1 MRRPRVI
8 FVVLI
13 ALILMVPPALNAC
26 TGIILRT
33 LDGITLIGRTME
45 FGFDIKSDIL
55 VVPAGT
61 KFTTLDGNPEKS
73 GFTFEAKYGF
83 AGANAIGRP
92 VIVDG
97 VNEKGLY
104 FGAFYFLGP
113 AKYAELT
120 SANQKKAIS
129 SEELGNWLL
138 SQFATVAEIKAALP
152 GIVVVGTEIK
162 EIGGIAPLHYAV
174 TDATGAAIVIE
185 YTQTGL
191 RIHDNTVNAV
201 TNNPTYDWHLTN
213 LRKYIGLS
221 AVNRET
227 VKVGQQELKP
237 FGQGTGMFGLPGDFS
252 SPSRFVR
259 ATAFANHAL
268 PSANANE
275 GVFRAFHIM
284 NNFDIP
290 KGAIRESDSNTLM
303 DYTVWTSVTDTKN
316 AVYYYKTFKTQAVE
330 RLDVRK
336 ALVDLKSPKIIK
348 MKTEFSVTD
357 RTDEVRQ

>member
-1 MRRPRVI
+1 MRKLR
-8 FVVLI
+8 VVLVV
-13 ALILMVPPALNAC
+13 LMVLTLAISPTSFGC

-33 LDGITLIGRTME
+33 LDGTTLIGRTME

-61 KFTTLDGNPEKS
+61 KYTTLGLNSERN

-83 AGANAIGRP
+83 VGANALDKPI
-92 VIVDG
+92 IVDG

-113 AKYAELT
+113 AKFSKLT
-120 SANQKKAIS
+120 TANQNKAIS
-129 SEELGNWLL
+129 SEEVGNWLL

-152 GIVVVGTEIK
+152 SKVVVGTFVEEIN
-162 EIGGIAPLHYAV
+162 GIAPLHFAV

-185 YTQTGL
+185 YTESGL
-191 RIHDNTVNAV
+191 TIHDNTVNAV
-201 TNNPTYDWHLTN
+201 ANNPSYDWHLTN

-227 VKVGQQELKP
+227 ITVGQQELRP
-237 FGQGTGMFGLPGDFS
+237 FGQGTGMSGLPGDFS

-259 ATAFANHAL
+259 ATAFANNAL
-268 PSANANE
+268 PSADVDE

-290 KGAIRESDSNTLM
+290 KGAIRESESKTLM

-330 RLDVRK
+330 FVDLRK
-336 ALVDLKSPKIIK
+336 ALVDLKSPKTIK
-348 MKTEFSVTD
+348 MESKFSITD
-357 RTDEVRQ
+357 RTSEVK